1 MSIRLFRPGDEA
13 AIADIFFSAVREIA
27 SLDYSAEQVK
37 AWAPDPPAPE
47 QFAKRAADGRTVFV
61 ATDQADRP
69 LAYADLEADGHIDHI
84 YCCADHVGRGM
95 AKALYD
101 RLEREARSR
110 GIGRLY
116 VEASEPAR
124 RFFLKRGFAELE
136 RNDFTLNGVPIHNY
150 RMQKQ
155 LS

>member
-1 MSIRLFRPGDEA
+1 MSIRLYRPGDEA
-13 AIADIFFSAVREIA
+13 ALADIFFSAVRKIA
-27 SLDYSAEQVK
+27 SRDYTAEQVK
-37 AWAPDPPAPE
+37 AWAPHSPAPE
-47 QFAKRAADGRTVFV
+47 QVASRAADGRTVFV
-61 ATDQADRP
+61 ATDEADRP

-84 YCCADHVGRGM
+84 YCGADHVGRGM

-101 RLEREARSR
+101 CLEREACSR
-110 GIGRLY
+110 GIDGLY

-136 RNDFTLNGVPIHNY
+136 RNDFTLNGVPIRNY
-150 RMQKQ
+150 RMQKR